1 MEINASVPKLKKEA
15 SLKAL
20 RTISAI
26 GKITYKVLGFKG
38 DNTVKTEV
46 IGRYLEAEQQAQG
59 NNKLAI
65 NNENYKF
72 KYKGLHTLNSGSQIF
87 IFFLSPRKKIVG
99 LFKGEMWL
107 DVATYLPVMVKG
119 RFVKNPTIFFKKVE
133 FVRDYKIQDGNAVPQ
148 HMDSTIDARVVGKV
162 NLSIDYSKPAPETA
176 AETERN
182 GSPTAPALK
191 TPPVGASPVLN
202 GPNVK

>member
-15 SLKAL
+15 SSKAL

-87 IFFLSPRKKIVG
+87 IFFLSPERKS
-99 LFKGEMWL
+99 LAFS
-107 DVATYLPVMVKG
+107 KG
-119 RFVKNPTIFFKKVE
+119 RCGWTS
-133 FVRDYKIQDGNAVPQ
+133 Q
-148 HMDSTIDARVVGKV
+148 HIC
-162 NLSIDYSKPAPETA
+162 L
-176 AETERN
+176 
-182 GSPTAPALK
+182 LW
-191 TPPVGASPVLN
+191 
-202 GPNVK
+202 